1 MLNKFQHIVGG
12 GDDDDDTTSIM
23 SEHLKYVAV
32 PTTLY
37 LTSRQVLGGK
47 HRQEVNNDEVLSDDL
62 HDKLLELVEDK
73 RTKKNSRK
81 NRKPDHV
88 KVVSETSSKKK
99 TRKNRWAYCK
109 YFWEAHVEL
118 SEIDIQELEKV
129 VGRFL
134 GVQSTLINKK

>member
-1 MLNKFQHIVGG
+1 MLSENEFIFNEKDNQITNIGFSLNSMLNKFQHIVGG
-12 GDDDDDTTSIM
+12 GDDDDDTTSSM

-81 NRKPDHV
+81 NRKPDDV
-88 KVVSETSSKKK
+88 TVVSETSSKKK
-99 TRKNRWAYCK
+99 TRKNR
-109 YFWEAHVEL
+109 
-118 SEIDIQELEKV
+118 SD
-129 VGRFL
+129 
-134 GVQSTLINKK
+134 

>member
-1 MLNKFQHIVGG
+1 MLSENEFIFNEKDNQITNIGFSLNSMLNKFQHVVGG
-12 GDDDDDTTSIM
+12 GDDDDDTTSSM

-73 RTKKNSRK
+73 RTKKKSRK
-81 NRKPDHV
+81 NRKPTDV
-88 KVVSETSSKKK
+88 TIVSETNSKKK
-99 TRKNRWAYCK
+99 TRKNR
-109 YFWEAHVEL
+109 
-118 SEIDIQELEKV
+118 SD
-129 VGRFL
+129 
-134 GVQSTLINKK
+134 

>member
-1 MLNKFQHIVGG
+1 MLSDNEFIFNEKDNQITNIGFSLNSMLNKFQHIVGG
-12 GDDDDDTTSIM
+12 GDDDDDTTSSM

-62 HDKLLELVEDK
+62 HDKLLELIEDK

-81 NRKPDHV
+81 NRKPADV
-88 KVVSETSSKKK
+88 TVVSETSSKKK
-99 TRKNRWAYCK
+99 TRKNR
-109 YFWEAHVEL
+109 
-118 SEIDIQELEKV
+118 SD
-129 VGRFL
+129 
-134 GVQSTLINKK
+134 

>member
-1 MLNKFQHIVGG
+1 MYMLSENEFIFNEKDNQITNIGFSLNSMLNKFQHIVGG
-12 GDDDDDTTSIM
+12 GDDDDDTTSSM

-62 HDKLLELVEDK
+62 HDKLLELIEDK

-81 NRKPDHV
+81 NRKPDDV
-88 KVVSETSSKKK
+88 TVVSETSSKKK
-99 TRKNRWAYCK
+99 TRKNR
-109 YFWEAHVEL
+109 
-118 SEIDIQELEKV
+118 SD
-129 VGRFL
+129 
-134 GVQSTLINKK
+134 

>member
-1 MLNKFQHIVGG
+1 MYMLSENEFIFNEKDNQITNIGFSLNSMLNKFQHIVGG
-12 GDDDDDTTSIM
+12 GDDDDDTTSSM

-81 NRKPDHV
+81 NRKPDDV
-88 KVVSETSSKKK
+88 TVVSETTSKKK
-99 TRKNRWAYCK
+99 TRKNR
-109 YFWEAHVEL
+109 
-118 SEIDIQELEKV
+118 SD
-129 VGRFL
+129 
-134 GVQSTLINKK
+134 

>member
-1 MLNKFQHIVGG
+1 MLSDNEFIFNEKDNQITNIGFSLNSMLNKFQHIVGG
-12 GDDDDDTTSIM
+12 GDDDDDTTSSM

-81 NRKPDHV
+81 NRKPDDV

-99 TRKNRWAYCK
+99 TRKNR
-109 YFWEAHVEL
+109 
-118 SEIDIQELEKV
+118 SD
-129 VGRFL
+129 
-134 GVQSTLINKK
+134 

>member
-1 MLNKFQHIVGG
+1 MYMLSDNEFIFNEKDNQITNIGFSLNSMLNKFQHIVGG
-12 GDDDDDTTSIM
+12 GDDDDDTTSSM

-62 HDKLLELVEDK
+62 HDKLLELIEDK

-81 NRKPDHV
+81 NRKPADV
-88 KVVSETSSKKK
+88 TVVSETSSKKK
-99 TRKNRWAYCK
+99 TRKNR
-109 YFWEAHVEL
+109 
-118 SEIDIQELEKV
+118 SD
-129 VGRFL
+129 
-134 GVQSTLINKK
+134 

>member
-1 MLNKFQHIVGG
+1 MYMLSDNEFIFNEKDNQITNIGFSLNSMLNKFQHIVGG
-12 GDDDDDTTSIM
+12 GDDDDDTTSSM

-62 HDKLLELVEDK
+62 HDKLLELIEDK

-81 NRKPDHV
+81 NRKPADV

-99 TRKNRWAYCK
+99 TRKNR
-109 YFWEAHVEL
+109 
-118 SEIDIQELEKV
+118 SD
-129 VGRFL
+129 
-134 GVQSTLINKK
+134 

>member
-1 MLNKFQHIVGG
+1 MLSDNEFIFNEKDNQITNIGFSLNSMLNKFQHIVGG
-12 GDDDDDTTSIM
+12 GDDDDDTTSSM

-62 HDKLLELVEDK
+62 HDKLLELIEDK

-81 NRKPDHV
+81 NRKPDDV

-99 TRKNRWAYCK
+99 TRKNR
-109 YFWEAHVEL
+109 
-118 SEIDIQELEKV
+118 SD
-129 VGRFL
+129 
-134 GVQSTLINKK
+134 

>member
-1 MLNKFQHIVGG
+1 MYMLSDNEFIFNEKDNQITNIGFSLNSMLNKFQHIVGG
-12 GDDDDDTTSIM
+12 GDDDDDTTSSM

-62 HDKLLELVEDK
+62 HDKLLELIEDK

-81 NRKPDHV
+81 NRKPDDV
-88 KVVSETSSKKK
+88 TVVSETSSKKK
-99 TRKNRWAYCK
+99 TRKNR
-109 YFWEAHVEL
+109 
-118 SEIDIQELEKV
+118 SD
-129 VGRFL
+129 
-134 GVQSTLINKK
+134 

>member
-1 MLNKFQHIVGG
+1 MLSENEFIFNEKDNQITNIGFSLNSMLNKFQHIVGG
-12 GDDDDDTTSIM
+12 GDDDDDTTCSM

-47 HRQEVNNDEVLSDDL
+47 HREEVNNDEVLSDDL

-81 NRKPDHV
+81 NRKPDDV

-99 TRKNRWAYCK
+99 TRKNR
-109 YFWEAHVEL
+109 
-118 SEIDIQELEKV
+118 SD
-129 VGRFL
+129 
-134 GVQSTLINKK
+134 

>member
-1 MLNKFQHIVGG
+1 MLSDNEFIFNEKDNQVTNIGFSLNSMLNKFQHIVGG
-12 GDDDDDTTSIM
+12 GDDDDTSSTTSSM

-62 HDKLLELVEDK
+62 HDKLLELIEDK

-81 NRKPDHV
+81 NRKSDDTSTT
-88 KVVSETSSKKK
+88 SETSSKKK
-99 TRKNRWAYCK
+99 TRKNR
-109 YFWEAHVEL
+109 
-118 SEIDIQELEKV
+118 SD
-129 VGRFL
+129 
-134 GVQSTLINKK
+134 